1 MRLDLIEF
9 HGADHWVV
17 GQAGQVW
24 PSSHASRYNFFQLL
38 RPIWSWNFRSSE
50 FTKAIPKCDSTRWP
64 LSQRASGLLFLD
76 VLNSSSMLCT
86 SAARAMVTTH
96 SSPTHVTRYIYQHCS
111 VQYPPLPVTWTLG
124 RKPVGDLAKA
134 IDLKLKCHVIEVIP
148 TLKRRKFNE
157 KMGWVPIW

>member
-1 MRLDLIEF
+1 MGPIIELWVRPVRSDQVLVRADIIFSNYLDRFAVELF
-9 HGADHWVV
+9 DHLN
-17 GQAGQVW
+17 
-24 PSSHASRYNFFQLL
+24 S
-38 RPIWSWNFRSSE
+38 
-50 FTKAIPKCDSTRWP
+50 PKQSQNVTVLTRW
-64 LSQRASGLLFLD
+64 LFRQRASGLLFLD